1 MEESINEWLAALPL
15 GAGVTFVQSDRNG
28 LIALN
33 KPAGVRSHPNN
44 DGADPGA
51 LLVVDYESEAEAYH
65 WRDANGKLRKLYL
78 LNRLDAPTS
87 GLILLAANPECAE
100 AVRSAFK
107 DHTVEKTYLARVFGN
122 PHPPKG
128 RWDDRLRTQRTR
140 EGLRSQLGSG
150 PPARTR
156 YQTLASAANNHL
168 VTNLLALH
176 PETGRTHQ
184 LRVQCQGHGVPIVG
198 DQTYGDFVRNR
209 QFFSTA
215 DISARLLLHAWRIR
229 VPYTLKGERFTFAAE
244 AVPPALLQPL
254 GGTSPE
260 SSSAEPPQLKTRR
273 FKRPG

>member
-1 MEESINEWLAALPL
+1 M
-15 GAGVTFVQSDRNG
+15 QSDRNG

-33 KPAGVRSHPNN
+33 KPASVRSHPNN
-44 DGADPGA
+44 NGTDPGA
-51 LLVVDYESEAEAYH
+51 LLVVEYKSETEVYH
-65 WRDANGKLRKLYL
+65 WREANGKLRKLYL

-87 GLILLAANPECAE
+87 GLILLATNPECAE
-100 AVRSAFK
+100 AVRSAFR

-128 RWDDRLRTQRTR
+128 HWDDRLRTQRTGK
-140 EGLRSQLGSG
+140 GLRSQLGSG

-168 VTNLLALH
+168 VTSLLALY

-215 DISARLLLHAWRIR
+215 DVSTRLLLHAWRIR
-229 VPYTLKGERFTFAAE
+229 VPYAIGGGRFTFAAE

-254 GGTSPE
+254 GESGSK
-260 SSSAEPPQLKTRR
+260 SSSTEPPQLKARR